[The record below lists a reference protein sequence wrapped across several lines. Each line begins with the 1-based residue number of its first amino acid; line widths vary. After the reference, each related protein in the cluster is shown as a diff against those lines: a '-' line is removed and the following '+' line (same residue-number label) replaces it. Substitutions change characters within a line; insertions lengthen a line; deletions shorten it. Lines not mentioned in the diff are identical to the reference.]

1 MELYEIQNLLRQ
13 NIKPK
18 FLVFVGS
25 DYAIANSYIDNF
37 SKFYNLPKQSLE
49 DITKLKSLCQGN
61 EMFSEDK
68 LYVMKYP
75 KDIASH
81 EDIFSSCK
89 DFMGNNM
96 LIVVL
101 SDIDKRTK
109 FYKFL
114 EGDILETCG
123 GVVECNPQDLK
134 TFRQMIEGTTKLSS
148 DGVKLLAEIC
158 ENNLGKF
165 RLELNKVQCYASER
179 NVTEDEA
186 LQELIKSGTIYTA
199 NKDVLFEFIGRVIS
213 AKNNMYEL
221 YEILKKQE
229 ESNLKLISLLYT
241 TFRNQFICE
250 TVIQPTQ
257 ESTGLTPFILNQC
270 LRRKGIYSQADLRK
284 ALSLILKLEQGVK
297 SGLFEEKQIID
308 YFLAQLLL

>member
-1 MELYEIQNLLRQ
+1 MELFEIQNMLRQ
-13 NIKPK
+13 NARPK

-25 DYAIANSYIDNF
+25 DYAVANSYIENL
-37 SKFYNLPKQSLE
+37 SKYYNLPKENLD
-49 DITKLKSLCQGN
+49 DITKLKTLCQGN

-75 KDIASH
+75 KDLASH
-81 EDIFSSCK
+81 EDVFSSCSE
-89 DFMGNNM
+89 FIGNNM

-101 SDIDKRTK
+101 SEIDKRTK

-114 EGDILETCG
+114 DGDFLETGG

-134 TFRQMIEGTTKLSS
+134 TFRQMVEHETKLSS
-148 DGVKLLAEIC
+148 DGVKELAEIC
-158 ENNLGKF
+158 GNNLGKF
-165 RLELNKVQCYASER
+165 RLELNKVQCYANE
-179 NVTEDEA
+179 NNKTEDEA
-186 LQELIKSGTIYTA
+186 LHELIRSGTIYTA
-199 NKDVLFEFIGRVIS
+199 NKDVLFEFIGRVIA

-221 YEILKKQE
+221 YAILKKQE
-229 ESNLKLISLLYT
+229 ESNLKLLSLLYIS
-241 TFRNQFICE
+241 FRNQFICE

-257 ESTGLTPFILNQC
+257 DSTGLTPFIINQC
-270 LRRKGIYSQADLRK
+270 LSRRGIYSQEDLRK